1 MCACVSVSVSVCLS
15 VCVRA
20 HARDRGSAGERLN
33 RLSPPHPPKKRHG
46 HDGINM
52 CRLVAAA
59 GGAAGQDAGGAGIAE
74 KIAQRQRMRLSGQ
87 AISSPGPAA
96 RGEPAS
102 QDVVD
107 GGTRHQDGAQVP
119 AVPARRT
126 RGGAG
131 YQVGVRVLSPRPLAQ
146 IATGDDGGGEEG
158 DEGGG
163 GVASDGRK
171 PGADAAAHAAPQPVP
186 PTPPLVPPRRR

>member
-1 MCACVSVSVSVCLS
+1 MSVSVSVCLS

-33 RLSPPHPPKKRHG
+33 RLSPAHPPKKRHG
-46 HDGINM
+46 HDGINV

-59 GGAAGQDAGGAGIAE
+59 GGAAGQDAEGAGIAE
-74 KIAQRQRMRLSGQ
+74 KMAQRQRMRLSGQ

-96 RGEPAS
+96 RGEPGS

-107 GGTRHQDGAQVP
+107 GGTRHEDGAQVP
-119 AVPARRT
+119 PVPARRT

-131 YQVGVRVLSPRPLAQ
+131 YQVGVRVLSPRPLAP
-146 IATGDDGGGEEG
+146 IATGDDGSGEEG
-158 DEGGG
+158 DEGDG
-163 GVASDGRK
+163 GVASDVLHDGRK
-171 PGADAAAHAAPQPVP
+171 PGADAAADAAPQPVP